1 MFHMT
6 VSPTLKSGSLI
17 ITTEAEMKNPK
28 TTSDYFVATI
38 AEEHQGRALP
48 TTPIK
53 LMAQCPEALGRSV
66 GDLLT
71 RRFHIPKDDLVQR
84 IPRLKMIIA
93 ELKNSYLVIRLEPPT
108 DQRPETNNNP
118 PRGRDFMLF
127 HRGIRASINLP
138 KPPPIL
144 RRRLPPP
151 NATNHSET

>member
-1 MFHMT
+1 MT
-6 VSPTLKSGSLI
+6 VSPTLKTSSLI
-17 ITTEAEMKNPK
+17 ITKEAEIKNPK
-28 TTSDYFVATI
+28 TTSDYFIAMI

-48 TTPIK
+48 TAPIK

-93 ELKNSYLVIRLEPPT
+93 ELKNSYLVIRLEPPMAE
-108 DQRPETNNNP
+108 RSETANNP
-118 PRGRDFMLF
+118 PRGRDFIQF
-127 HRGIRASINLP
+127 HRGIRAAINLP

-144 RRRLPPP
+144 RRRPPSP
-151 NATNHSET
+151 HATSPIET